1 MNEQGWRIRP
11 TIDIPGDAFDLKENV
26 LGEARHLDGGTGR
39 LVVAKKVGIDA
50 IDGNK
55 VVHVL

>member
-1 MNEQGWRIRP
+1 MRMRP
-11 TIDIPGDAFDLKENV
+11 TIGIPGDAFDLKENV